1 MKIIDLGLNNLN
13 NLPKVA
19 MLIHPWFESRV
30 GIVNQHT
37 LGMLDAMGIKNKTV
51 PVTGL
56 TG

>member
-1 MKIIDLGLNNLN
+1 MKMLGLNKLN

-19 MLIHPWFESRV
+19 MLIYPWSEYRV

>member
-1 MKIIDLGLNNLN
+1 MKMLGLNNLN